1 MQKPARRGIIQ
12 TGNNPPQI
20 VIRQAVQISGG
31 QGISDEVGLR
41 CVRGQLDEDATPIS
55 CSMLKE
61 RIAWAS
67 FMLNKLLKQI
77 WPCTN

>member
-20 VIRQAVQISGG
+20 VIRQAVYVSGG
-31 QGISDEVGLR
+31 QGLSDGVGLQ
-41 CVRGQLDEDATPIS
+41 CVRGQLDKDATPIS

-67 FMLNKLLKQI
+67 LMLSKLLK
-77 WPCTN
+77 

>member
-55 CSMLKE
+55 CS
-61 RIAWAS
+61 IAWAS
-67 FMLNKLLKQI
+67 FMLNKLLKPI